1 MRQQFNSDVQEL
13 IFQNNTECTFQLY
26 LFIIKLWNKD
36 KVGLLSYN
44 ADAAELRRILWKQY
58 SKFVELYKEKIF
70 IILSDQGK
78 KRIVERLRQGA
89 IEFEDLIMSEEYYLT
104 NLDVMML
111 NLYYRLPIVFISL
124 KNFRENNENILLLEK
139 NPDEKYYFV
148 KQGADKRNEPRK
160 ISLLFQDEEY
170 LIGKDSIKKD
180 LLDKLELE
188 ERAEKLPDR
197 ITEFFDTYV
206 PLKRKPAK
214 KKKLVIVE

>member
-1 MRQQFNSDVQEL
+1 
-13 IFQNNTECTFQLY
+13 
-26 LFIIKLWNKD
+26 
-36 KVGLLSYN
+36 
-44 ADAAELRRILWKQY
+44 
-58 SKFVELYKEKIF
+58 
-70 IILSDQGK
+70 
-78 KRIVERLRQGA
+78 
-89 IEFEDLIMSEEYYLT
+89 MSEEYYLT

-111 NLYYRLPIVFISL
+111 NLYYILPIVFISL